1 MVDYKKL
8 KELSERTLENLL
20 ESYAK
25 NDINYLLSTEF
36 YPVKTLLKIISY
48 CEEKL
53 KERPHV

>member
-8 KELSERTLENLL
+8 KELSEKTLENLL

-25 NDINYLLSTEF
+25 TDINYLLSTEF
-36 YPVKTLLKIISY
+36 YPVKTLLKIIAY
-48 CEEKL
+48 CDEKL